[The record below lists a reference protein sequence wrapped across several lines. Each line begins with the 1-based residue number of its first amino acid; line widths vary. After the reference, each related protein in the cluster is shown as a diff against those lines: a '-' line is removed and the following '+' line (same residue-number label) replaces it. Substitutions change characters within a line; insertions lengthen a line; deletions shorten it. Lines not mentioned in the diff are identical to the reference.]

1 MIHDFQDNNPN
12 SRASVGSKRREFY
25 SQLAQ
30 KAGSFLCFHL
40 TFSYAESVGE
50 ELYRAWQHER
60 NHVSTRSVFNSS
72 TTFTLSSPT
81 CCTCCTIGDT
91 WSL

>member
-12 SRASVGSKRREFY
+12 SRVSVGSKRREFY

-30 KAGSFLCFHL
+30 KAGSFPYFRL
-40 TFSYAESVGE
+40 TSSYAASVGE
-50 ELYRAWQHER
+50 ELYKAWQHER
-60 NHVSTRSVFNSS
+60 NHVIARSVFDSS
-72 TTFTLSSPT
+72 TTSTPSFPT